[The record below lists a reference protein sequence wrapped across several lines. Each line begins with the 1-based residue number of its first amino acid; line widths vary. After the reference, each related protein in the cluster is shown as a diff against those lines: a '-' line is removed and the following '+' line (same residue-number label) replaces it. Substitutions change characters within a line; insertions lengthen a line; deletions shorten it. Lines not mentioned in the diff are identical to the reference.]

1 MHSKVKK
8 VLSVLLAIMS
18 VLYVFIDSS
27 VKVSA
32 MSLIP
37 DAACYLIVY
46 NKDGTSY
53 KIDYEIK
60 WGGSSYEVYS
70 DSDWVNSDTLLGL
83 DLVCPNGENGGQY
96 NYAMLWVFEAEQDL
110 DEIYD
115 VSKKLERWGEY
126 SERMT
131 LIWRH
136 QSWDAAHRNDYNYSF
151 ARDFAEWAEPGG
163 IKLAKNGY
171 IDVSKTDKERIVLLG
186 KVGSGREK
194 PDNPGY
200 VDGDTAVEF
209 FTFLTR
215 IKVDKY
221 KPVVEVSPNSSD
233 WEDSKKVTIKAYD
246 TGSGLASG
254 NSYQYAISNS
264 NTQIPSTGWTNYD
277 ANGTDMTLSTPGTWY
292 IWTRQIKDNVG
303 KASVSLNNTEYNVS
317 GAYKIKA
324 GYKVEHYIQNANGE
338 YPSTPNE
345 TDSLSG
351 AVGSTA
357 MYTAKNY
364 SSFGYDSPAA
374 TTSQTINA
382 NGNTVVK
389 LYYPRNTYS
398 LSLTTGTGI
407 QSVSGGA
414 TGVRWGDTKN
424 INAVVKAGY
433 TWSGW
438 SGTNAPNPNN
448 ESSSLTMP
456 KSNVSLT
463 ATATANN
470 YTVTFDGNGGT
481 PNVGSRTVTFDSTNF
496 NSSAVSATRTGW
508 ELLGWYTNSDGT
520 GEKVFDISGDAV
532 QGTYWS
538 AEGNTAKW
546 RYAGNLTVY
555 AHWKDVTP
563 PVIGVNRESSSVCR
577 NIDMLITASDNVE
590 GSGLSSDNSYQ
601 YYLSSS
607 ETKLDGGEW
616 KSYTSGT
623 SFKIGESLN
632 GTYYM
637 FIKRVRDNEN
647 NVSSQNGSIA
657 NIGGTKYHLFG
668 PYIFDNEA
676 PTGVGTYIENE
687 STLGITDN
695 TSNAYGV
702 VEASNVNDNIAGVE
716 RIVLNIWDT
725 SNVTNSKSYT
735 LSKIGDKYIV
745 NFNVYNSLV
754 NENNVTQV
762 GMSITLTDKVGN
774 SRNVPITTYDFG
786 DDTNGN
792 TIDKS
797 EVGYDEVGN
806 GDNVSYIRDAF
817 RIYPVIDNGKG
828 GNEFKKG
835 AKGTVTVYTF
845 GYVDTLAI
853 NFGSLNNF
861 VNTLNGVKLPSYNW
875 DKDPNLPMT
884 SINHGVIGKYEH
896 KFNIPIYAEEST
908 YTDVATVGIK
918 KGVARNKCI
927 ELEVKGS
934 LLSDLKT
941 TIKYN

>member
-1 MHSKVKK
+1 MYSKVKK
-8 VLSVLLAIMS
+8 VLSVLLAIIS
-18 VLYVFIDSS
+18 VLYVFVDSS

-32 MSLIP
+32 LSLIR

-46 NKDGTSY
+46 NNDGTSY
-53 KIDYEIK
+53 KINYDIK

-70 DSDWVNSDTLLGL
+70 DSDWIDGEKMLGV
-83 DLVCPNGENGGQY
+83 DLICPNGENGGQA
-96 NYAMLWVFEAEQDL
+96 NYAMIWVYEADKGI
-110 DEIYD
+110 DSIYD
-115 VSKKLERWGEY
+115 TSRKMELWGEY
-126 SERMT
+126 QNYLS

-136 QSWDAAHRNDYNYSF
+136 QSWESVHRNDYNYSF
-151 ARDFAEWAEPGG
+151 ANDFATWVDSYGHT
-163 IKLAKNGY
+163 LSRNGY
-171 IDVSKTDKERIVLLG
+171 IDIDATDLERIVILG
-186 KVGSGREK
+186 RVGSG
-194 PDNPGY
+194 PLYSDGTI
-200 VDGDTAVEF
+200 DGDNAKEIF
-209 FTFLTR
+209 LFLTR
-215 IKVDKY
+215 IKIDKY

-233 WEDSKKVTIKAYD
+233 WVAQQKVTVKAYD

-264 NTQIPSTGWTNYD
+264 NTQVPSTGWTNYN
-277 ANGTDMTLSTPGTWY
+277 ANGTEVTISTPGTWY
-292 IWTRQIKDNVG
+292 IWTKQIKDNVG
-303 KASVSLNNTEYNVS
+303 KTSDSWNNTAYNVS

-324 GYKVEHYIQNANGE
+324 GYKVAHYLQNADGT
-338 YPSTPNE
+338 YPSTPYE

-351 AVGSTA
+351 AVGGTA
-357 MYTAKNY
+357 TYTAKNY
-364 SSFGYDSPAA
+364 SSSGYGSPA
-374 TTSQTINA
+374 TPTSQTINA

-389 LYYPRNTYS
+389 LYYPRNTYK
-398 LSLTTGTGI
+398 LSVSAGTGI

-424 INAVVKAGY
+424 ISAVVKTGY

-448 ESSSLTMP
+448 ASSSLTMP

-463 ATATANN
+463 ATATANK
-470 YTVTFDGNGGT
+470 YTVTFNGNGGT

-496 NSSAVSATRTGW
+496 NSGAVSATRTGW
-508 ELLGWYTNSDGT
+508 KLLGWYTNSDGT
-520 GEKVFDISGDAV
+520 GEKVFDNSGNAV

-538 AEGNTAKW
+538 ANGNTAKW
-546 RYAGNLTVY
+546 KYAGNLTVY

-563 PVIGVNRESSSVCR
+563 PVISVNKESSSVCK
-577 NIDMLITASDNVE
+577 NMNMTITASDNVG

-607 ETKLDGGEW
+607 KTQLNGGEW
-616 KSYTSGT
+616 KDYTSGT
-623 SFKIGESLN
+623 SFKLGESLN
-632 GTYYM
+632 GTYYV
-637 FIKRVRDNEN
+637 FIKRVKDNEN
-647 NVSSQNGSIA
+647 NISSQNGSIV
-657 NIGGTKYHLFG
+657 NIGGNNCHLFG

-687 STLGITDN
+687 STLGIPDN
-695 TSNAYGV
+695 TNNAYGV
-702 VEASNVNDNIAGVE
+702 MEVSNVNDNIAGVYSV
-716 RIVLNIWDT
+716 VLNVWDT
-725 SNVTNSKSYT
+725 NNVTNSKKYT
-735 LSKIGDKYIV
+735 LSKSGDKYSV
-745 NFNVYNSLV
+745 NFNVYNSLT

-774 SRNVPITTYDFG
+774 SRNIPITTYDFG

-797 EVGYDEVGN
+797 EIGYDEVDS
-806 GDNVSYIRDAF
+806 GDTISYIRDAF

-845 GYVDTLAI
+845 GYIDTLAI

-861 VNTLNGVKLPSYNW
+861 VNALNGVKLPTYNW

-884 SINHGVIGKYEH
+884 SVNHGVVGKYEH
-896 KFNIPIYAEEST
+896 KFNIPMYAEESI
-908 YTDVATVGIK
+908 YTDVAAVGIK
-918 KGVARNKCI
+918 KGVARNKYI

-934 LLSDLKT
+934 LLDDLKT